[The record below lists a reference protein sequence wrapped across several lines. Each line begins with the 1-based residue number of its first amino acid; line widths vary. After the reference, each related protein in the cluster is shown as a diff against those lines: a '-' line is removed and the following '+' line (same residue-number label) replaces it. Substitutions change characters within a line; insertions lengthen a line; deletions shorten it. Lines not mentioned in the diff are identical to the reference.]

1 MCGAVWIDV
10 GEFAQTVWRVARCDQ
25 AAFEM
30 FQRFPFRV
38 QGVGITDVEVH
49 TRGRA
54 EGIVLGP
61 LGEVD
66 GHRSAVGKT
75 VLLRPFVA
83 AGVESESA
91 VSVKGDVKVSD
102 GDDR

>member
-1 MCGAVWIDV
+1 
-10 GEFAQTVWRVARCDQ
+10 
-25 AAFEM
+25 
-30 FQRFPFRV
+30 
-38 QGVGITDVEVH
+38 
-49 TRGRA
+49 
-54 EGIVLGP
+54 VLRP

-75 VLLRPFVA
+75 VLLRPVVA

>member
-1 MCGAVWIDV
+1 MCGAVWIDI
-10 GEFAQTVWRVARCDQ
+10 GEFPQTVRRVAWCDQ
-25 AAFEM
+25 AAFEI
-30 FQRFPFRV
+30 FQRFPFRI

-66 GHRSAVGKT
+66 GLSTLLVSAGRASGFRMAARRLLVGC
-75 VLLRPFVA
+75 R
-83 AGVESESA
+83 
-91 VSVKGDVKVSD
+91 
-102 GDDR
+102 

>member
-1 MCGAVWIDV
+1 MCGAVWIDI
-10 GEFAQTVWRVARCDQ
+10 GEFPQTVRRVARCDQ
-25 AAFEM
+25 TTFEV
-30 FQRFPFRV
+30 FQRFPFRI

-66 GHRSAVGKT
+66 GLPKLLVSAGRASGFRMAARRLLVGC
-75 VLLRPFVA
+75 R
-83 AGVESESA
+83 
-91 VSVKGDVKVSD
+91 
-102 GDDR
+102 

>member
-10 GEFAQTVWRVARCDQ
+10 GEFPQTVRCVARCDQ
-25 AAFEM
+25 AAFEV

-54 EGIVLGP
+54 EGIVLRP